1 MQEYRPAALCAF
13 ADDLRQLRQAV
24 GVDAALEA
32 EVRST
37 FGSESDEVLVL
48 LNTYGSQSTHREVDR
63 VRRAILTLSRGEVE
77 RVRHN
82 VEVAQ
87 RDYRDVLCWAEYP
100 PDPAEPK
107 SYQELRER
115 LNLPPD

>member
-1 MQEYRPAALCAF
+1 MCRYRGRARNAG
-13 ADDLRQLRQAV
+13 R
-24 GVDAALEA
+24 VDVELEA

-37 FGSESDEVLVL
+37 FGSDADEVLAL
-48 LNTYGSQSTHREVDR
+48 LSKYGRQSSHREVDR

-87 RDYRDVLCWAEYP
+87 RDYRDVLYWAEYP
-100 PDPAEPK
+100 PDPSEPK
-107 SYQELRER
+107 SYGEMRER
-115 LNLPPD
+115 LHLPPE